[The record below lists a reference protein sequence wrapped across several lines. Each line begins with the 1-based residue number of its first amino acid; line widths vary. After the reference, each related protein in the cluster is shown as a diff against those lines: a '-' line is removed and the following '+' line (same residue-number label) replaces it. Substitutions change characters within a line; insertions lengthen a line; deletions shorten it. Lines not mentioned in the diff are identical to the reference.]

1 MNISHDAERKTLD
14 FQGLY
19 EAERLRA
26 AELERA
32 LDDARKLIENL
43 TQAEAATRQQRDT
56 LETVLSHTAD
66 FSYIFDL
73 QGRFLYINRALLS
86 LWQKPLE
93 EAVGKNFFDLEYPPI
108 LAEKLQRQIQ
118 EVISTK
124 GIVRDTTPYTGA
136 DGNPGEYEYIFVP
149 VFDNNGSVS
158 AVVGSTRDITPLKRI
173 EEALRD
179 SEARLDQVFQQAPV
193 PIVVFRGRNFVVEL
207 ANPFYRA
214 LIKGRDLI
222 GHPFGE
228 VVPELGQDV
237 WDALNHV
244 FDTGEPFLADEWL
257 VPYDQNGDGIIE
269 DVWFNVV
276 YQPLRGI
283 DQMVSGVIAVCS
295 DVSAQVRARRGLER
309 INRDLEEFA
318 YVASHD
324 LQEPLRMVNIY
335 SELLLE
341 SLGPSKSADLQQYAD
356 FVSGGVR
363 KMEALIR
370 DLLEYSKA
378 PHAIT
383 ENADSTADLGAALA
397 HALGLLKSRI
407 EENQAEVNSGALP
420 VVAGN
425 EGQLAHVFQNL
436 ISNALKYRNPSVT
449 PHIRVRAQQQGNQWV
464 VMVQD
469 NGIGFEQNQ
478 ADRIFGL
485 FKRLHDNQ
493 SYPGTG
499 IGLAICKRII
509 EAHGGR
515 MWAESVKGSGSKF
528 LFALPAVRAAN

>member
-1 MNISHDAERKTLD
+1 MNNISHDAGPEAID
-14 FQGLY
+14 FQRLY

-26 AELERA
+26 SELERT
-32 LDDARKLIENL
+32 LE
-43 TQAEAATRQQRDT
+43 ATRRQRDT
-56 LETVLSHTAD
+56 IETVLSHSAD

-73 QGRFLYINRALLS
+73 DGRFLYINRALLS
-86 LWQKPLE
+86 LWQKSLE
-93 EAVGKNFFDLEYPPI
+93 EAVGKNFFDLEYPPV

-118 EVISTK
+118 EVISTA
-124 GIVRDTTPYTGA
+124 GVVRDTTPYTGA
-136 DGNPGEYEYIFVP
+136 DGTTGEYEYIFVP
-149 VFDNNGSVS
+149 VFEKDGSVS
-158 AVVGSTRDITPLKRI
+158 AVVGSTRDITPLKRV

-193 PIVVFRGRNFVVEL
+193 PIVVFRGRNFVIEL

-214 LIKGRDLI
+214 LLKGRDLV
-222 GHPFGE
+222 GHPFRE

-237 WDALNHV
+237 WDALNRV
-244 FDTGEPFLADEWL
+244 LDTGEPFLANEWL
-257 VPYDQNGDGIIE
+257 IPYDQNGDGIIE

-276 YQPLRGI
+276 YHPLRGI
-283 DQMVSGVIAVCS
+283 DQTVSGIIAVCS
-295 DVSAQVRARRGLER
+295 DVSAQVRARQGLER
-309 INRDLEEFA
+309 INRELEEFA

-341 SLGPSKSADLQQYAD
+341 SLGSSKSSELQQYAD
-356 FVSGGVR
+356 FISGGVR

-378 PHAIT
+378 PHAIA
-383 ENADSTADLGAALA
+383 ENAESTADLGAALT

-407 EENQAEVNSGALP
+407 LENQAEVSCDALP

-425 EGQLAHVFQNL
+425 QGQFAHVFQNL
-436 ISNALKYRNPSVT
+436 VSNALKYRNPLVT
-449 PHIRVRAQQQGNQWV
+449 PRVHVRAQQQGNQWI

-485 FKRLHDNQ
+485 FKRLHDSQ

-515 MWAESVKGSGSKF
+515 MWAESIKGSGSKF
-528 LFALPAVRAAN
+528 FFALPGLRAANRTGE